1 MRSILANPRSSML
14 KDTTLRQ
21 SIRQRQLTGRLT
33 ARQRPTRLLTRSFAR
48 YLSR

>member
-1 MRSILANPRSSML
+1 MRSILANHRSSML

-33 ARQRPTRLLTRSFAR
+33 ARQRPTRLLTRSSAR